1 MPERKILLLTD
12 CPPNKHYS
20 GSLMTISLLKLFPEY
35 SFCCYVVVDR
45 QLEHKEFDSS
55 LSAIVYKFQKKRKE
69 SNESIFDYYLNK
81 LIKFPILAK
90 KIIKFA
96 EANQVDCIWSIL
108 QGQNIICLTD
118 IIMKNS
124 KISVK
129 VQIWDSF
136 EWWLRARNVKLILQK
151 KYLNIFDRVIK
162 NANKIAVASYNMSE
176 KYKEKYSRDSNVFVS
191 FLDKKNY
198 QNSLVEKFVENDDI
212 FLIGFCGQLYAKN
225 NFLLLFRAL
234 DQIEWKIDGKRI
246 KLRMMTYIKNIND
259 LESYFDNIKINNKNI
274 ELIGWVSTDE
284 TIAMLKEC
292 SLLYCPYWFDAD
304 FKLEAETSF
313 PSKLTTYL
321 ASGRTVLMH
330 APEYSSPYCFLKKYN
345 ASLFCNDLSLESL
358 IESIKQSSDKDLIDQ
373 IIINANKAFEE
384 NLTPSVAKQQMENFL
399 SLN

>member
-1 MPERKILLLTD
+1 MYERKILLLTD
-12 CPPNKHYS
+12 CPPNNHYS

-35 SFCCYVVVDR
+35 SFCCYVVVDPE
-45 QLEHKEFDSS
+45 LTYKDFDPS
-55 LSAIVYKFQKKRKE
+55 LSHMVNKFQNKRMENK
-69 SNESIFDYYLNK
+69 SSTFDYYFNK
-81 LIKFPILAK
+81 WIKLPLMARN
-90 KIIKFA
+90 IIKFA
-96 EANQVDCIWSIL
+96 KKNQVDCVWSIL

-118 IIMKNS
+118 IIMKKS
-124 KISVK
+124 KMPVK

-136 EWWLRARNVKLILQK
+136 EWWLRARNIKPFLQK
-151 KYLNIFDRVIK
+151 KYLDIFDKIIK

-176 KYKEKYSRDSNVFVS
+176 KYKEKYNRNSNVFVS

-198 QNSLVEKFVENDDI
+198 QNSLVKFVENDDI

-292 SLLYCPYWFDAD
+292 SLLYCPYWFDED

-321 ASGRTVLMH
+321 VSSKPVLMH

-373 IIINANKAFEE
+373 IIVNANKAFEE
-384 NLTPSVAKQQMENFL
+384 NLTPFVAKKQMENFL
-399 SLN
+399 SIN